1 MGEVSPGSSF
11 INKFLAVRF
20 LEINNACS
28 ACKRNLLSNTTAEST
43 PPDSTAMSANATAAA
58 GEAGRLELNVDIVG
72 QAVPFLLAI
81 VVLEAIWSAVAG
93 VSKGILWWSRP

>member
-1 MGEVSPGSSF
+1 
-11 INKFLAVRF
+11 
-20 LEINNACS
+20 
-28 ACKRNLLSNTTAEST
+28 
-43 PPDSTAMSANATAAA
+43 MSANATAAA